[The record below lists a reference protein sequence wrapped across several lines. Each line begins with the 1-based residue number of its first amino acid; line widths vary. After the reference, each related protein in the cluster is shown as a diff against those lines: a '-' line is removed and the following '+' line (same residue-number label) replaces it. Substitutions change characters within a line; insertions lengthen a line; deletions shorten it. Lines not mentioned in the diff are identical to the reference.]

1 MREIFFLLLVLSIIT
16 VMGCVTAF
24 MLANLVKINIPTKK
38 VIKIAIG
45 SVVLFVI
52 STVLLVLTK

>member
-1 MREIFFLLLVLSIIT
+1 MRETFFLLLVLSVIT

>member
-24 MLANLVKINIPTKK
+24 MLANLAKINIPTKK

>member
-1 MREIFFLLLVLSIIT
+1 MRELFFLLLVLSVIS

-24 MLANLVKINIPTKK
+24 MLANLVKITIPTKR
-38 VIKIAIG
+38 VIQVAIG

>member
-1 MREIFFLLLVLSIIT
+1 MRETFFLLLVLSLIT
-16 VMGCVTAF
+16 VMGCITAF

-38 VIKIAIG
+38 VIKVAIG

>member
-1 MREIFFLLLVLSIIT
+1 MRETFFLLLVLSIIT

>member
-1 MREIFFLLLVLSIIT
+1 MRETFFLLLVLSIIT

-38 VIKIAIG
+38 VIKVAIG